1 MTTSGTVGQTIVNTS
16 KVIEHALRRCKFDV
30 SRQTPEVVE
39 IAKSCLY
46 ILLANY
52 ANSPLNLWCVERRLM
67 GYQALKKEYVLPR
80 GTTGVLNV
88 LNATP
93 AVAAGVLAGDTFSMP
108 QLETILRIGISFS
121 VLPTQ
126 DFTVEVSED
135 GLTFTPATSVR
146 PVPDEVNQTGVRYW
160 VELDPQ
166 VSAAY
171 IRVSVGT
178 LLEVLACTSVS
189 EVSFDPLKRDSYAG
203 LPNKQSVAE
212 RPTGY
217 LFNKLIDPTLL
228 FWPVPNNDSMHAVV
242 WVHRQVQD
250 VGRLTETLAIPT
262 RWYDATIVQ
271 LAFRLAL
278 ELPGVDD
285 ARIAILQSLAKEFTL
300 DASSEET
307 DSAPTSL
314 QPRIS
319 AYTA

>member
-30 SRQTPEVVE
+30 TRQTPEVIE

-52 ANSPLNLWCVERRLM
+52 ANSPLNLWCVERKLI
-67 GYQALKKEYVLPR
+67 GYQALKKEYVLPK
-80 GTTGVLNV
+80 GTTGI
-88 LNATP
+88 LNALNAKPT
-93 AVAAGVLAGDTFSMP
+93 VAAGELVGDTFVLV
-108 QLETILRIGISFS
+108 QAETVQRIGFSFS
-121 VLPTQ
+121 ALPTQ
-126 DFTVEVSED
+126 DFAIEASID
-135 GLTFTPATSVR
+135 GLSFSTVASICLVA
-146 PVPDEVNQTGVRYW
+146 DEISLVGQNYW

-166 VSAAY
+166 VVATH
-171 IRVSVGT
+171 IRIASGT
-178 LLEVLACTSVS
+178 LSEVVVCTSVS
-189 EVSFDPLKRDSYAG
+189 EVSLDQLNRDSYAG

-217 LFNKLIDPTLL
+217 VFNKLIDPTIV
-228 FWPVPNNDSMHAVV
+228 FWPVPGNAHLHAVI

-250 VGRLTETLAIPT
+250 VGRLTETLAIPA
-262 RWYDATIVQ
+262 RWYDATVVQ

-278 ELPGVDD
+278 ELPDVDD
-285 ARIAILQSLAKEFTL
+285 TRVAILQGLAKEFTL

-314 QPRIS
+314 QPRIG

>member
-30 SRQTPEVVE
+30 TRQTPEVIE

-52 ANSPLNLWCVERRLM
+52 ANSPLNLWCVERKLI
-67 GYQALKKEYVLPR
+67 GYQALKKEYALPK
-80 GTTGVLNV
+80 GTTGILNV

-93 AVAAGVLAGDTFSMP
+93 TIASGELVGDTLVLA
-108 QLETILRIGISFS
+108 QVETVQRIGFAFS
-121 VLPTQ
+121 TLPTQ
-126 DFTVEVSED
+126 DFAIETSTD
-135 GLTFTPATSVR
+135 GLSFNTVTTVR
-146 PVPDEVNQTGVRYW
+146 LVADEINQVSQVYW

-166 VSAAY
+166 VAAVH
-171 IRVSVGT
+171 IRIASGT
-178 LLEVLACTSVS
+178 LSEVVACTSVS
-189 EVSFDPLKRDSYAG
+189 EVSMDQLNRDSYAS

-217 LFNKLIDPTLL
+217 MFNKLVDPTIV
-228 FWPVPNNDSMHAVV
+228 FWPVPNNAHLHAVI

-278 ELPGVDD
+278 ELPGVED
-285 ARIAILQSLAKEFTL
+285 ARVAILQNLAKEFTL

-314 QPRIS
+314 QPRIG